1 MTTAVVARPALSYV
15 VPTIGVPEHLAG
27 CLEAIYRD
35 ASDLE
40 PASELVIV
48 WQHPATTAKDLAREE
63 GSLAG
68 GPAALRV
75 LAGRLAT
82 DHPDAFDRPPR
93 IVQLPRPV
101 GFARA
106 ANKGI
111 AASRGEWIA
120 LVNDDLTLGTGW
132 ARLLLEALG
141 AGGRP
146 AAAAQGVNLLPAA
159 ATGAPRVD
167 GAGLTWNRRW
177 QAIQLDRG
185 EPAPAPGG
193 RPRPLYGV
201 SATAA
206 IYSRPALIAVSPPGG
221 KLRPFDERL
230 DSYYEDVE
238 LADRLHR
245 ASYAALLVPAART
258 EHAGALSSRGRR
270 AARRRVR
277 RIYCNR
283 LLVLAR
289 RLGRGFWLRLPRFLV
304 GDAADLFRRPKT
316 MALPSDLRR
325 PEFVDLLCAW
335 CRAAWLLP
343 RFAGFGPS
351 LHRPLLVEG
360 QAP

>member
-1 MTTAVVARPALSYV
+1 MTNAVVARPALSYV

-27 CLEAIYRD
+27 CLEAIYLD

-40 PASELVIV
+40 KTSELVVV
-48 WQHPATTAKDLAREE
+48 WQHPVATSKGLAREE
-63 GSLAG
+63 GSRAG
-68 GPAALRV
+68 GPAALRI
-75 LAGRLAT
+75 LAGKLAT

-93 IVQLPRPV
+93 IVKLPRPV

-106 ANKGI
+106 ANRGI
-111 AASRGEWIA
+111 ATSRGEWIA
-120 LVNDDLTLGTGW
+120 LVNDDLTLHTGW
-132 ARLLLEALG
+132 ARLLLEALRG
-141 AGGRP
+141 DRHT
-146 AAAAQGVNLLPAA
+146 AAAQGVNLLPAA
-159 ATGAPRVD
+159 PTEAPRID

-177 QAIQLDRG
+177 QAIQQNRA
-185 EPAPAPGG
+185 EPAPPPGG
-193 RPRPLYGV
+193 QPRPLYGV

-221 KLRPFDERL
+221 PRRPFDERL

-245 ASYAALLVPAART
+245 ASFAALLVPAART
-258 EHAGALSSRGRR
+258 EHAGAMSSRDPR

-277 RIYCNR
+277 RIYSNR

-289 RLGRGFWLRLPRFLV
+289 RLGRGFWLRLPRFLLR
-304 GDAADLFRRPKT
+304 DAADMFGRSKAT
-316 MALPSDLRR
+316 ALPGDLRR
-325 PEFVDLLCAW
+325 PGLADLLFAW

-351 LHRPLLVEG
+351 LSNPWFEEG
-360 QAP
+360 QEP